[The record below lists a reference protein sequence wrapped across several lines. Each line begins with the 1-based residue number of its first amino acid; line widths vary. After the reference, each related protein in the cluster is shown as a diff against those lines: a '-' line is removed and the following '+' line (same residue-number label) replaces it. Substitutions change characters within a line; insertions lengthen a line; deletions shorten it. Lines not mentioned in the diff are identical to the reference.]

1 MSIANPTIVTVTE
14 SVTDI
19 TVTGQEEISVDITQS
34 DVNVEVNNF
43 VLPIQYQDA
52 ANTVIE
58 PYGSITATNVQL
70 ALQQLADQNF
80 RSDTAPTGT
89 IVAGVSTLSEG
100 DTWYD
105 TNDEQ
110 FKVYRET
117 SSGVYEWVPI
127 IVGDSSGD
135 SDTLDAGAF

>member
-1 MSIANPTIVTVTE
+1 MTITNPTLVTVSE

-34 DVNVEVNNF
+34 DVLVEVNNF
-43 VLPIQYQDA
+43 VLPNVQDA
-52 ANTVIE
+52 STVVLS

-89 IVAGVSTLSEG
+89 IVAGASTLDEG

-117 SSGVYEWVPI
+117 SNGVYEWVPI